1 MIKKLVF
8 SHVLLTF
15 IFSVFTKTISAQNND
30 NALTFKYFG
39 AAGWEISDNSITILI
54 DPYLTRL
61 KLGET
66 SIKITTNSTSQPST
80 SSIDD
85 RKVYK
90 RTDFFES
97 DTVLINKNIKKAD
110 FILVHHSHYDHLA
123 DVPYIA
129 KITGAKVIGT
139 ETTISI
145 LKAYGIEDEK
155 LYTVRGGEDYQ
166 FENFSVRV
174 LPSIHSA
181 LGDKHYYNSEIY
193 KEGEIQAPLK
203 IKQFI
208 EGNSLMYLIRF
219 ESNKVLTMGSMNFIE
234 RELEGLEP
242 DILLAGVNMS
252 RFNMYKYDERLLA
265 VTNFPRII
273 IPTHWDNFRVPY
285 GFDQSI
291 GVETKIKPFIEKV
304 KDISPSSRVIIP
316 THLKA
321 FVVN

>member
-15 IFSVFTKTISAQNND
+15 IFFVFTKTISAQNND

-66 SIKITTNSTSQPST
+66 SIKITTNSISQPST

-85 RKVYK
+85 RKAYK
-90 RTDFFES
+90 RTDVFES

-291 GVETKIKPFIEKV
+291 GEETKIKPFIEKV

-316 THLKA
+316 KHLKA

>member
-1 MIKKLVF
+1 M
-8 SHVLLTF
+8 
-15 IFSVFTKTISAQNND
+15 
-30 NALTFKYFG
+30 
-39 AAGWEISDNSITILI
+39 
-54 DPYLTRL
+54 
-61 KLGET
+61 
-66 SIKITTNSTSQPST
+66 
-80 SSIDD
+80 
-85 RKVYK
+85 
-90 RTDFFES
+90 
-97 DTVLINKNIKKAD
+97 
-110 FILVHHSHYDHLA
+110 VHHSHYDHLA

-145 LKAYGIEDEK
+145 LKAYGIEDDK

-193 KEGEIQAPLK
+193 KEDEIQAPLK

-219 ESNKVLTMGSMNFIE
+219 ESHKVLTMGSMNFIE

-304 KDISPSSRVIIP
+304 KDVSPNSRVIIP
-316 THLKA
+316 IHLKA
-321 FVVN
+321 FRVN